1 MFEGSSALIAGSAVA
16 AGAFAGWVA
25 AVELVPFDVAALS
38 LSPGAALLAITGDTA
53 KPRDKIHAASAR
65 IHSSLNFTSNRTATK
80 TVDRENSTNRFH
92 SDTFSSDGPDKVRL
106 APFE

>member
-1 MFEGSSALIAGSAVA
+1 MLEGSALVAGSAVA

-25 AVELVPFDVAALS
+25 ALELVGFDVAALS

-53 KPRDKIHAASAR
+53 KPRDKIDAASAR

-80 TVDRENSTNRFH
+80 TVNTENSTNRFP
-92 SDTFSSDGPDKVRL
+92 SDTFSSDRSDKVRL
-106 APFE
+106 ALIE

>member
-1 MFEGSSALIAGSAVA
+1 MLEGSALVAGSAVA

-25 AVELVPFDVAALS
+25 AVELLPFDVAALS
-38 LSPGAALLAITGDTA
+38 LSPGAALLAITGETA

-80 TVDRENSTNRFH
+80 TANMQNSTNCFRP
-92 SDTFSSDGPDKVRL
+92 DTFSSD
-106 APFE
+106 